1 MGARELVR
9 RGHHIVVPPAELVDV
24 DTPED
29 LERLIHG

>member
-1 MGARELVR
+1 VR

-29 LERLIHG
+29 LDRLIRG